1 MVYPLFDNLI
11 LLSSEII
18 LPVGFTGT
26 LDYFIFTILVFLNDN
41 IDRIVLIWEL
51 PTIIY
56 LSLIQ
61 FDRTSKQVFLYYF
74 RTNQSEIAEAI

>member
-1 MVYPLFDNLI
+1 MHSMVYLLCDNLI

-26 LDYFIFTILVFLNDN
+26 LYYFIFTILVFLND
-41 IDRIVLIWEL
+41 ISDRIDLIWDL

-56 LSLIQ
+56 SSLIQ
-61 FDRTSKQVFLYYF
+61 FDRTSKQVYLY
-74 RTNQSEIAEAI
+74 